1 MWLALGVTLGQL
13 GVAGGPRGLV
23 SSNKW
28 RREGPVLLSHP
39 SQPQVM
45 PQQMQ
50 PVRPC
55 RLGGRCGCSV
65 RLECPARSWLSPPRA
80 PRQKKTVH
88 PLDRM
93 LAVPPL
99 RGFSPLSPPLNS
111 SLVHMTSPLTGFSPR
126 QRPFYPTQENM
137 TTSSVPVEGRA
148 TFT

>member
-1 MWLALGVTLGQL
+1 MAGLRVTLDQQGM
-13 GVAGGPRGLV
+13 AGGPRGLV

-28 RREGPVLLSHP
+28 RREGPVLLRHP

-45 PQQMQ
+45 PLQMQ

-99 RGFSPLSPPLNS
+99 RGFSLLSPPLNS
-111 SLVHMTSPLTGFSPR
+111 SLVHRTSPLPGFSPS
-126 QRPFYPTQENM
+126 QRPFSPAQES
-137 TTSSVPVEGRA
+137 TATSSLPVEGRA